1 MKPETTAIHVPTE
14 RSDGGVAEALQL
26 STTFEHGPGN
36 ELIHGFL
43 YVRHGNPNVTNL
55 ETRLAA
61 LEGGSDAVAFGS
73 GIAAGI
79 ALMNTLPTGSTIIFH
94 DTIYFDFLN
103 FARTNMKNWGLKPKI
118 IDCRD
123 EKALRAALAD
133 GAALVWFETPT
144 NPTIDIIDIR
154 AVAAIAS
161 EHGAKTLVD
170 GTFATPA
177 LQKPLD
183 LGVDYVL
190 HSLTKYMGGHSDVQ
204 GGAIVVRDDAT
215 TVAALDRIRKLTG
228 GVLAPF
234 NAWLISRG
242 LHTMHCRMEKHCSNA
257 LAIAEMLES
266 NPAVERVRYPF
277 LPSNPDVKIAKTQ
290 MSSGGGML
298 AFDVKGG
305 FDAALNVASRLRL
318 ILNATSLGGTESLM
332 EHRKSLEGDATTTP
346 DNLLRLSVGLEH
358 VDDLIAD
365 LQAALA
371 SKSA

>member
-1 MKPETTAIHVPTE
+1 
-14 RSDGGVAEALQL
+14 
-26 STTFEHGPGN
+26 
-36 ELIHGFL
+36 
-43 YVRHGNPNVTNL
+43 
-55 ETRLAA
+55 
-61 LEGGSDAVAFGS
+61 
-73 GIAAGI
+73 
-79 ALMNTLPTGSTIIFH
+79 
-94 DTIYFDFLN
+94 
-103 FARTNMKNWGLKPKI
+103 
-118 IDCRD
+118 
-123 EKALRAALAD
+123 
-133 GAALVWFETPT
+133 
-144 NPTIDIIDIR
+144 
-154 AVAAIAS
+154 
-161 EHGAKTLVD
+161 
-170 GTFATPA
+170 
-177 LQKPLD
+177 
-183 LGVDYVL
+183 
-190 HSLTKYMGGHSDVQ
+190 MGGHSDVQ

-242 LHTMHCRMEKHCSNA
+242 LHTMHCRMDKHCSNA

-298 AFDVKGG
+298 SFDVKGG
-305 FDAALNVASRLRL
+305 FDAALKVASRLRL
-318 ILNATSLGGTESLM
+318 IPNATSLGGTESLM

-371 SKSA
+371 SKNA

>member
-1 MKPETTAIHVPTE
+1 MPTE
-14 RSDGGVAEALQL
+14 RSDGGVAEAVQL
-26 STTFEHGPGN
+26 STTFEHGPSN
-36 ELIHGFL
+36 ELINGYL

-55 ETRLAA
+55 EARLAA
-61 LEGGSDAVAFGS
+61 LEGGSGAVAFGS

-79 ALMNTLPTGSTIIFH
+79 ALLNTLPAGSTIIFH

-103 FARTNMKNWGLKPKI
+103 FARTNLKNWSLEAKI

-123 EKALRAALAD
+123 ENVLRAALAD

-144 NPTIDIIDIR
+144 NPTMDIIDIR
-154 AVAAIAS
+154 AVSRLAA
-161 EHGAKTLVD
+161 EYGAKTLVD

-177 LQKPLD
+177 LQRPLD
-183 LGVDYVL
+183 LDIDYVL

-204 GGAIVVRDDAT
+204 GGAIIVRDDSAT
-215 TVAALDRIRKLTG
+215 LAELDRIRKLTG

-242 LHTMHCRMEKHCSNA
+242 LQTLHCRMEKQCETA

-266 NPAVERVRYPF
+266 HPAVDRVRYPF
-277 LPSNPDVKIAKTQ
+277 LSSNPDYEIAKSQ
-290 MSSGGGML
+290 MSAGGGML

-305 FDAALNVASRLRL
+305 SDAAINAASRLRL
-318 ILNATSLGGTESLM
+318 ILNATSLGGTESLI

-358 VDDLIAD
+358 VDDLIED
-365 LQAALA
+365 LDSALRGG
-371 SKSA
+371 